1 MAASPRPLVT
11 VVTPSLNQGRFIE
24 ETIQSVLA
32 QDYEPVEHLV
42 FDAGSTDETH
52 SVLARYEGKIRA
64 VIAADDG
71 QADAINRG
79 FRAAAGTIVTWLNSD
94 DVYEPGAI
102 RTAVEYLEA
111 HPQCAMVY
119 GKGHHIDAEGRFLD
133 PYPTAPPSEL
143 EVFCTVCQPASFLR
157 LAAVHAVGYLDPNL
171 RYCMDY
177 DLWLRL
183 REQFDIAYIP
193 ADLARSRLHADAK
206 SVSQQRAFMR
216 EIIGMTMRRI
226 GRAPLVY
233 LYGYANML
241 VCERFRE
248 RPLPTPIRRLAA
260 GIVTATLA
268 LRYHR
273 RLRIG
278 EIRHALNRAIEISR
292 L

>member
-1 MAASPRPLVT
+1 
-11 VVTPSLNQGRFIE
+11 
-24 ETIQSVLA
+24 
-32 QDYEPVEHLV
+32 
-42 FDAGSTDETH
+42 
-52 SVLARYEGKIRA
+52 
-64 VIAADDG
+64 
-71 QADAINRG
+71 
-79 FRAAAGTIVTWLNSD
+79 
-94 DVYEPGAI
+94 
-102 RTAVEYLEA
+102 
-111 HPQCAMVY
+111 
-119 GKGHHIDAEGRFLD
+119 
-133 PYPTAPPSEL
+133 
-143 EVFCTVCQPASFLR
+143 
-157 LAAVHAVGYLDPNL
+157 
-171 RYCMDY
+171 
-177 DLWLRL
+177 
-183 REQFDIAYIP
+183 
-193 ADLARSRLHADAK
+193 
-206 SVSQQRAFMR
+206 MR